1 MKKETLT
8 GELKKSLAKL
18 KVKPYHCYSD
28 PRKNKTAVGVKLVGE
43 DLIQEKIDLIVYDM
57 ENKGYQFTK
66 STPRYF
72 NNSPRSYNI
81 FSGIRLTFYKKEY
94 SFLSKK

>member
-1 MKKETLT
+1 MSKQTLT
-8 GELKKSLAKL
+8 GELRKSLAKL

-43 DLIQEKIDLIVYDM
+43 DLTQEKIDLIVYDM
-57 ENKGYQFTK
+57 ENKGYEFIKT
-66 STPRYF
+66 TPNRRF
-72 NNSPRSYNI
+72 NI
-81 FSGIRLTFYKKEY
+81 LSGTRLTFYKKEH